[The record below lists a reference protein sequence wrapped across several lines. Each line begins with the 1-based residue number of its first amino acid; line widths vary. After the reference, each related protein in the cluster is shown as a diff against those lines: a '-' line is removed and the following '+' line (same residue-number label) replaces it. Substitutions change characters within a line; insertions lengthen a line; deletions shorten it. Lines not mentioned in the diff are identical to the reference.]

1 MDWLATLSLVF
12 GGCCSN
18 AITLEQVTSTHPH
31 IGSLLTFLQFLVV
44 ALYGLPQHLTWTSYG
59 LPRLKPRTVPLLL
72 YLVQV
77 TLFSFISLLNNA
89 AFAYRIPMSVHII
102 FRSGGLI
109 VGMVLGW
116 TVRGKKYSLIQV
128 ASVVL
133 VTIGVVLTT
142 LSASQRSLLTT
153 AHEDAQTYA
162 SGIAMLSLALLLSG
176 FLGLVQDWTYS
187 TYARRSSGAV
197 PWQESMFYLHF
208 LSLPLFLFVRD
219 DITSQLRSIHHS
231 SSSSLSAHMPIPT
244 VYLPLI
250 LNTLTQ
256 LVCVAGV
263 NRLTTRVH
271 ALTVTLVLVVRK
283 AVSLVLSVV
292 GDGVVV
298 KYAARAMTRESPR
311 TRNNMDVDARMM
323 WTGAALVMIGT
334 VGYSFGSIKKQDN
347 KKEE

>member
-1 MDWLATLSLVF
+1 MSMLATLSLVF

-109 VGMVLGW
+109 VSMVLGW
-116 TVRGKKYSLIQV
+116 TVRGKKYSLVQV

-142 LSASQRSLLTT
+142 LSASQRSLSTT
-153 AHEDAQTYA
+153 AHKDAQTYA

-187 TYARRSSGAV
+187 TYAS

-219 DITSQLRSIHHS
+219 DISSQLRSIHHS
-231 SSSSLSAHMPIPT
+231 SSHVPIPT

-292 GDGVVV
+292 GDGAVV

-311 TRNNMDVDARMM
+311 TMDVDARMI
-323 WTGAALVMIGT
+323 WTGAALVMVGT
-334 VGYSFGSIKKQDN
+334 IGYSFGSIKKQD